1 MSQIIEKDIA
11 VIGAGP
17 TGIFTVF
24 EAGMMGYS
32 CAVIDSLEEIGG
44 QLSALYP
51 EKPIY
56 DIPGYPHILANDL
69 VKKLEEQAA
78 PFHPEYIL
86 GNPVKELS
94 GEAGNFTLKAGDVTI
109 KAKVVCIASGGGMF
123 VPRKPP
129 LENID
134 DFENTSV
141 HYSVRGKDRFKDQT
155 LVIAGGGDSAA
166 DWAVDLAPLAKHVHV
181 IHRRAQFRAAEITV
195 QNMHK
200 LVEEGKITIHTPCQL
215 AGLAGE
221 DGQISQVTIADLDNN
236 ETTLDADHLLCFFGI
251 SPTLG
256 PLEQWGLNVH
266 KKKISVDPETMGTG
280 VDGIVAIGDAVDY
293 PAKLSLILTGFAE
306 SALAMKTAQS
316 VIDPDKKFKV
326 VYSTSKGIP
335 SE

>member
-1 MSQIIEKDIA
+1 MNLIEKDIA

-56 DIPGYPHILANDL
+56 DIPGYPHILAGDL

-78 PFHPEYIL
+78 PFNPEYVL
-86 GNPVKELS
+86 GNPVSELS
-94 GEAGNFTLKAGDVTI
+94 GEAGNFTLKAGNTTI

-129 LENID
+129 VAGIEQ
-134 DFENTSV
+134 FENTSV
-141 HYSVRGKDRFKDQT
+141 HYAVRGKDRFADQT
-155 LVIAGGGDSAA
+155 LVVAGGGDSAA
-166 DWAVDLAPLAKHVHV
+166 DWAVELAPAAKHVHV
-181 IHRRAQFRAAEITV
+181 IHRRAEFRAADVTV
-195 QNMHK
+195 QKMYE
-200 LVEEGKITIHTPCQL
+200 LVDAGKITIHTPCQL
-215 AGLAGE
+215 SAIDGN
-221 DGQISQVTIADLDNN
+221 DGQLSRVTIADLDNN
-236 ETTLDADHLLCFFGI
+236 TKDLEADHLLCFFGI

-256 PLEQWGLNVH
+256 PLAEWGLNVT
-266 KKKISVDPETMGTG
+266 KKKISIDPETMATN
-280 VDGIVAIGDAVDY
+280 VKGIVAIGDAVDY

-326 VYSTSKGIP
+326 VYSTSKGVP
-335 SE
+335 SQ